1 MIINI
6 FRWNQVVATLSYSGF
21 DGIVVSSYDDLHQF
35 VVRVKDGYQCYC
47 GNFKHKWKANVQNH
61 IESIH
66 YPGHFI
72 WNCDICGEQVKSRNM
87 LSQHKTKY
95 HGKQKKIN

>member
-1 MIINI
+1 M
-6 FRWNQVVATLSYSGF
+6 
-21 DGIVVSSYDDLHQF
+21 VSSYDDLHQF